1 MPGAEL
7 EAAIAGAD
15 LVVTH
20 AGTGSSLTALTAGR
34 FPVLVPR
41 RAGAGEIGDD
51 HQDVFA
57 RELDRRGI
65 AMRRAPAE
73 LTADDLL
80 LASTRYV
87 KRSSQP
93 EPFKL
98 LD

>member
-7 EAAIAGAD
+7 EAAIAAAD

-34 FPVLVPR
+34 FP
-41 RAGAGEIGDD
+41 RARAPSAAAGEIGDD

-57 RELDRRGI
+57 RELERRGI

-73 LTADDLL
+73 LTADDLV
-80 LASTRYV
+80 ARIERAT
-87 KRSSQP
+87 
-93 EPFKL
+93 
-98 LD
+98 